1 MSRFHRV
8 DLSAALAETVLER
21 HAETLLSDQDYRLQ
35 VRIGRFS
42 KTAITALGI
51 RDLDVITSVAILVKV
66 MEKHGLK
73 PSIVESLKDL
83 ILEPVAVY
91 KSATERE
98 SIVVVTAEM
107 PDGINPLLIP
117 IKIDVMG
124 ASGKSN
130 FHWMASA
137 YAKEKPEIIER
148 WEKNGLLLWKPSQA
162 VGVVA
167 VVAATAEPTREVAIE
182 VVSIDQVVV
191 LDTEATRENAKG
203 RDAA

>member
-1 MSRFHRV
+1 
-8 DLSAALAETVLER
+8 
-21 HAETLLSDQDYRLQ
+21 
-35 VRIGRFS
+35 
-42 KTAITALGI
+42 
-51 RDLDVITSVAILVKV
+51 
-66 MEKHGLK
+66 
-73 PSIVESLKDL
+73 
-83 ILEPVAVY
+83 
-91 KSATERE
+91 
-98 SIVVVTAEM
+98 
-107 PDGINPLLIP
+107 
-117 IKIDVMG
+117 MG

-167 VVAATAEPTREVAIE
+167 VVAANAEPTREVAIE